1 MVLILA
7 SASCASTAAQDRPA
21 AAGPQVFKN
30 IQYAMDPMSP
40 PRRNQ
45 LDVYTPG
52 GPGPHPVLVFIH
64 GGSWRFGSKEF
75 VGAKP
80 DAFTAAGYV
89 FVSINYRL
97 APAVTHP
104 AFGEDC
110 GRAIA
115 WVHENIREYSGDPDR
130 VYVMGHSAGAHL
142 AALVSTD
149 DRYLKA
155 NGLPLSTIKGAIV
168 LDGGGYNIPV
178 MVNSGELFAG
188 RRYRRAFGDGV
199 DTWKDASPVEHV
211 EKGKGIPP
219 FLVVHAGRR
228 RASQEQAD
236 EFAAKLRECG
246 VRVEVFNAA
255 TKNHLTVNSSIGT
268 PDDET
273 TKAIFDFLNS
283 LHGSDEVS
291 P

>member
-1 MVLILA
+1 V
-7 SASCASTAAQDRPA
+7 AQENPP

-30 IQYAMDPMSP
+30 IQYATNHAAP

-52 GPGPHPVLVFIH
+52 GPGPHPVVVFIH

-110 GRAIA
+110 GKAIA
-115 WVHENIREYSGDPDR
+115 WVHENIRNYSGDPDR
-130 VYVMGHSAGAHL
+130 IYVMGHSAGAHL
-142 AALVSTD
+142 AALIATD

-155 NGLPLSTIKGAIV
+155 DGLPLSTIKGVIV
-168 LDGGGYNIPV
+168 LDGGGYDIPV

-188 RRYRRAFGDGV
+188 RRYRRAFGDSME
-199 DTWKDASPVEHV
+199 TWKDASPVAHV

-219 FLVVHAGRR
+219 FLIVHAGQRK
-228 RASQEQAD
+228 ASAEQAE
-236 EFAAKLRECG
+236 EFAGRLRECG
-246 VRVEVFNAA
+246 VRVEMFNAA

-268 PDDET
+268 SDDET
-273 TKAIFDFLNS
+273 TKTIFDFLKS
-283 LHGSDEVS
+283 LRPADGESK
-291 P
+291 